1 MKKHYP
7 AVFFVIALIVIA
19 AFSLELYYL
28 RLKSVPLLTKIILL
42 LPLNITIIALLTLMF
57 YVAKS
62 LIKLYFERKH
72 KILGYKFKTKLVVT
86 LVILTL
92 IPATLLF
99 FISSGFITNYIDR
112 WFVPEIRQPLER
124 SIEIAKSVYLT
135 EREQT
140 LNYARGLAT
149 GSPTRSN
156 YRVHHL
162 LRLPEDPSET
172 VKAAFGGKEG
182 TEIFS
187 RGNVDIIRAVVPAF
201 QGSLQKGVLVVEYQ
215 IPATITRDVEQ
226 IQDAYE
232 SYLTLETWK
241 LPIKMNY
248 LLTLGF
254 FTLIII
260 FLAMWIALR
269 ISRGITDSIQLLAQA
284 TGQVASGNLDINI
297 IQSREDELGHL
308 VFSFNDMVRKLKAGQ
323 EKLQAAYLYLKN
335 ILDNINSGVIL
346 LDTSGNISMI
356 NGAACAIL
364 NIQPDEVTHKNY
376 RTLMSRIDSDELQN
390 LVEGIEGKAFKPV
403 KKDLKAIIGDK
414 RIVLSVFITGL
425 KDPQKYIGLLVV
437 VDDITDILEAQKT
450 RTWQE
455 VARRIAHEVKNPLT
469 PIKLSTERL
478 IRKWKSRDADFDQ
491 VFSRSAE
498 TIVKEVESL
507 RRLVDEFSR
516 YGKLPEI
523 YKTRTDIVSVTQEIV
538 NLYKDFN
545 EIDIEVIL
553 PENPPFLYLDA
564 NQFKRVLI
572 NLFDNAIQAMNNKGK
587 IILRVSFDMSA
598 HLAYMD
604 IADNGPGIKNE
615 DKEKLFLP
623 YFSTRKE
630 GTGLGLAIAH
640 RIITEHGGRIW
651 AKDNTP
657 HGTIF
662 TIEIPLKEN

>member
-7 AVFFVIALIVIA
+7 AVFFAMALIVTV

-28 RLKSVPLLTKIILL
+28 RQKSVPLLTKIILL
-42 LPLNITIIALLTLMF
+42 LPLNVTIIALLTLMF

-99 FISSGFITNYIDR
+99 FISSGLINKYIDR
-112 WFVPEIRQPLER
+112 WFVPEIRAPLER
-124 SIEIAKSVYLT
+124 SIEIAKSVYAT
-135 EREQT
+135 EMERT
-140 LNYARGLAT
+140 LNHARGLAVGAPSDT
-149 GSPTRSN
+149 D
-156 YRVHHL
+156 YRVYHIP
-162 LRLPEDPSET
+162 RIPEDGSET
-172 VKAAFGGKEG
+172 IKAAFAGKEG

-187 RGNVDIIRAVVPAF
+187 KGNVDVIRAVVPAF
-201 QGSLQKGVLVVEYQ
+201 QGSLQSGVLVVEY
-215 IPATITRDVEQ
+215 PVPVTITRDVEL

-241 LPIKMNY
+241 MPIKVNY

-254 FTLIII
+254 LTLIII

-269 ISRGITDSIQLLAQA
+269 ISRGITDSIQILAQA

-297 IQSREDELGHL
+297 SQPREDELGHL

-356 NGAACAIL
+356 NGAACSIL

-376 RTLMSRIDSDELQN
+376 RVLMSRIDSEELRT

-414 RIVLSVFITGL
+414 RLVLSVFITGL

-437 VDDITDILEAQKT
+437 FDDITDIIEAQKT

-478 IRKWKSRDADFDQ
+478 IRKWKSRDSDFDQ

-523 YKTRTDIVSVTQEIV
+523 FKTDTHILSVTEEIV
-538 NLYKDFN
+538 NLYKDFK
-545 EIDIEVIL
+545 EIDIEVII
-553 PENPPFLYLDA
+553 PENPPPLYIDA

-572 NLFDNAIQAMNNKGK
+572 NLFDNSIQAMNSKGK
-587 IILRVSFDMSA
+587 ITLKVSFDMSA
-598 HLAYMD
+598 HLAYLY
-604 IADNGPGIKNE
+604 IADNGPGIKTE

-623 YFSTRKE
+623 YFSTKKE

>member
-124 SIEIAKSVYLT
+124 SIEIAKNVYLT

-201 QGSLQKGVLVVEYQ
+201 QGSLQKGVIVVEYQ

-308 VFSFNDMVRKLKAGQ
+308 VFSFNEMVRKLKAGQ

-437 VDDITDILEAQKT
+437 FDDITDILEAQKT

-523 YKTRTDIVSVTQEIV
+523 YKTRTNIVSVTQEIV

-587 IILRVSFDMSA
+587 ITLRVSFDMSA

>member
-124 SIEIAKSVYLT
+124 SIEIAKNVYLT

-162 LRLPEDPSET
+162 LSLPEDPSET

-215 IPATITRDVEQ
+215 IPATFTRDVEQ

-241 LPIKMNY
+241 LPIKVNY

-254 FTLIII
+254 LTLIII

-356 NGAACAIL
+356 NRAACAIL

-376 RTLMSRIDSDELQN
+376 RSLMSRIDSDELQN

-414 RIVLSVFITGL
+414 RLVLSVFITGL

-437 VDDITDILEAQKT
+437 FDDITDILEAQKT

-523 YKTRTDIVSVTQEIV
+523 YKTRTDILSVTQEIV

-587 IILRVSFDMSA
+587 ITLQVNFDVSA

-662 TIEIPLKEN
+662 TIEIPLEEN

>member
-437 VDDITDILEAQKT
+437 FDDITDILEAQKT